1 MKAIKLFLI
10 AVVVL
15 GAIYGLLMLVGGGN
29 SMDSD
34 DGPDKERLFNRLQTE
49 IDENWQDRHS
59 WDASQ
64 FEADI
69 DKLQQNKRKLK
80 NRTYNTLL
88 DQLAAYASDLLYQ
101 DMMAEFASPACDSAK
116 IETYHRDLDY
126 FLRKTTGYDNDENI
140 QTMQQTYRLFKDIIT
155 ASSKRYGVEPNF
167 NYENGTWT
175 DFNGYRSRILSERDG
190 YRGNRYFG
198 YIQDAQIVI
207 SALDHIAERMESAKT
222 QFKNRLAQ
230 QIISAYQNHPKTEE
244 SSSMLGSVHSQFL
257 SQFGRQ
263 NDLYQFV
270 LNY

>member
-10 AVVVL
+10 AVVVV
-15 GAIYGLLMLVGGGN
+15 GAIYGLLMLVDG
-29 SMDSD
+29 SSRSDSD

-59 WDASQ
+59 WDASL

-80 NRTYNTLL
+80 SRSYNTLL
-88 DQLAAYASDLLYQ
+88 DQLAAYASDLLHQ
-101 DMMAEFASPACDSAK
+101 DMMAEFGRPACDSAK
-116 IETYHRDLDY
+116 IEAYHRDLDY
-126 FLRKTTGYDNDENI
+126 FLSKTTGYDNDEEI
-140 QTMQQTYRLFKDIIT
+140 QTMQQTYSLFNSIMT
-155 ASSKRYGVEPNF
+155 AASKRYGVEPNF

-175 DFNGYRSRILSERDG
+175 DFNGYRNRILGERDG
-190 YRGNRYFG
+190 YQRNRYFG
-198 YIQDAQIVI
+198 HIQNAQIVT
-207 SALDHIAERMESAKT
+207 SALEQITNRMETAKT
-222 QFKNRLAQ
+222 QFKNKLAQ
-230 QIISAYQNHPKTEE
+230 QIISAYREHPKTEE
-244 SSSMLGSVHSQFL
+244 SSGTLGSVHSQFL